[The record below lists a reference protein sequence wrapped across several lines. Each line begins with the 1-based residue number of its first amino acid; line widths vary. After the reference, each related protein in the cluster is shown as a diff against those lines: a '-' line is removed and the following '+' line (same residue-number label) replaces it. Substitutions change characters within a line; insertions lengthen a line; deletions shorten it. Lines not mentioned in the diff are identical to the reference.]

1 MGNRDRQLKGLVA
14 PSGAVRQILALLESY
29 SAQGEQWFS
38 CASETRFH
46 FAPRRGLPPLRR
58 TYRKCPA
65 FSDVKNAS
73 ITASMAVL
81 IPENALRFRHHDGAD
96 ATGEEP
102 SGLMKTLGFQDARR
116 SLSMSR
122 RTTNDSELAVCR
134 RWSGVPKKSQRKVG
148 VNLPFQIIAQ
158 IMYAPRPRS
167 KSPTA
172 SLMVPRCSFRQP
184 SSDFE
189 VWPT

>member
-1 MGNRDRQLKGLVA
+1 MYGRGIVSRTLIFSGIKKKFGQGRVIKGCGVGNRDRQLKGLVA

-81 IPENALRFRHHDGAD
+81 ISRKRFAFSTPRRRRRDWGGALRAHENPWF
-96 ATGEEP
+96 
-102 SGLMKTLGFQDARR
+102 SGCQTE
-116 SLSMSR
+116 
-122 RTTNDSELAVCR
+122 SEHVA
-134 RWSGVPKKSQRKVG
+134 
-148 VNLPFQIIAQ
+148 
-158 IMYAPRPRS
+158 
-167 KSPTA
+167 
-172 SLMVPRCSFRQP
+172 
-184 SSDFE
+184 
-189 VWPT
+189 